1 MLKEPNW
8 DKAPSLIQVPLIPIN
23 RRMKRSV
30 LEIDRHPQQQYEVL
44 TPDTVAELPRA
55 LPLTMESKSKPGLT
69 LAGNR
74 GTHRGYAETG
84 SNAIMPNRCVDSIG
98 FPILD
103 SSRSITIYPKG
114 TEFIL

>member
-30 LEIDRHPQQQYEVL
+30 LEIGRHPQQYEVL

-74 GTHRGYAETG
+74 GTHRGYTETG
-84 SNAIMPNRCVDSIG
+84 SKAIMPNRCVEPIG
-98 FPILD
+98 FPMLD
-103 SSRSITIYPKG
+103 SSYIYPKG